1 MAFFLDPE
9 VLIGNK
15 FLELVYILI
24 GLTTVY
30 AGITNLFD
38 KNNPAPLGTAIF
50 WCSFGFVCI
59 FGRFLPPTMA
69 GAFVIIM
76 ILPAVFKQVA
86 KGTVNTPAK
95 EYTVQQFKK
104 IGMKIFLP
112 ALCIGFFALLFA
124 LCTNISSLVGV
135 SVGVLVAILLLM
147 VYSKNNTPKV
157 FVTDSERFLST
168 MGPLCML
175 PQFLACLGSIFTE
188 AGVGSVIAKTLEA
201 VIPPGNTNVGIVFF
215 ALGMVLFTILMG
227 SAYAAI
233 TVMTVG
239 IGAPFI
245 LQHGANPALIG
256 MIGLTCGFCGTLCTP
271 MAANFNIVPVAI
283 LDMKNKF
290 GVIKNQLVVAGIMLI
305 IQICYM
311 LAFH

>member
-1 MAFFLDPE
+1 M
-9 VLIGNK
+9 
-15 FLELVYILI
+15 
-24 GLTTVY
+24 
-30 AGITNLFD
+30 
-38 KNNPAPLGTAIF
+38 
-50 WCSFGFVCI
+50 
-59 FGRFLPPTMA
+59 
-69 GAFVIIM
+69 
-76 ILPAVFKQVA
+76 
-86 KGTVNTPAK
+86 
-95 EYTVQQFKK
+95 
-104 IGMKIFLP
+104 
-112 ALCIGFFALLFA
+112 
-124 LCTNISSLVGV
+124 
-135 SVGVLVAILLLM
+135 
-147 VYSKNNTPKV
+147 
-157 FVTDSERFLST
+157 
-168 MGPLCML
+168 
-175 PQFLACLGSIFTE
+175 ACLGSIFTE

-201 VIPPGNTNVGIVFF
+201 VIPPGNTNLGIVFF